1 MAERMAGRYR
11 QLFEVRILHHY
22 WLDRGASVFDR
33 ITDQAMKARL
43 LQAYDVRR
51 LLGIRPTGSTRVALA
66 ANQCLF
72 EETALG
78 FVVLLKGSASLP
90 ADSAFEFMIVVRDS
104 RFFDYSALTL
114 RPQRI
119 HEAYDRSEGVTCRY
133 KENVPVVSN
142 LSGATRGAGAG
153 KLLFLSRRYRPLAPN
168 EQVEALG
175 LSGTALG
182 QLTSDGPDARVQQ
195 LAADANDLP
204 VYLHQGDVPAII
216 PPAGVVGVPARG
228 VRLSDD
234 VADDVFALISLSAV
248 RPGDS
253 AFSFVDAAG
262 RAKSSPPL
270 YQLRIRNR
278 STFWIYVNKTTGVVD
293 SVESDALPLT
303 HFGNAGQKQKPSE
316 RLVKVEKTGAVISR
330 LVSEVHV

>member
-1 MAERMAGRYR
+1 MAERMARRYR
-11 QLFEVRILHHY
+11 KLFEVRILHHY

-33 ITDQAMKARL
+33 ITDQALKARL

-51 LLGIRPTGSTRVALA
+51 LLGIQPTGSTRVALA

-78 FVVLLKGSASLP
+78 FVVLLKGTTSLP
-90 ADSAFEFMIVVRDS
+90 ADSVFEFVIVVRDS

-142 LSGATRGAGAG
+142 LSGATRGAGTG
-153 KLLFLSRRYRPLAPN
+153 KLLFLSRRYRPLAPT

-182 QLTSDGPDARVQQ
+182 QLTSDGPNARVQQ

-216 PPAGVVGVPARG
+216 PPAGVVGVPERG

-234 VADDVFALISLSAV
+234 VADDVFALISLTAV
-248 RPGDS
+248 RPGDG

-262 RAKSSPPL
+262 RPKSSPPI

-278 STFWIYVNKTTGVVD
+278 STFWTYVNKTTGVVD
-293 SVESDALPLT
+293 SIESDALPLT